1 MPEKASSQRPL
12 CLNLIRPDEGLYV
25 EKRGWR
31 IFFIIFGVGLL
42 LGLDPEPTLSQQA
55 PRGTEEKKPE
65 GSKERLERIKEKLK
79 KVDPTMAIYLDKSGN
94 IAGTGDPTG
103 TIGELD
109 RLRQRDHPPALE
121 LADLPLDQFGLVNW
135 AEAMRQGKV
144 KPRDS
149 VDPNAQST
157 PPFDL
162 DIVIKTKSKY
172 QPDVIFSHKVHTMWL
187 SCNNCHNEIFKQ
199 KAGGHP
205 EMHMKKI
212 AAGEYCG
219 RCHNRVAFPLF
230 DCLRCHVKP
239 KEGSAEALAPGQ

>member
-1 MPEKASSQRPL
+1 MRAAFIVL
-12 CLNLIRPDEGLYV
+12 CFGAFLILDSGYGLAQQPS
-25 EKRGWR
+25 RG
-31 IFFIIFGVGLL
+31 
-42 LGLDPEPTLSQQA
+42 A
-55 PRGTEEKKPE
+55 EEKKVEP
-65 GSKERLERIKEKLK
+65 GKEKLERIKEKLK
-79 KVDPTMAIYLDKSGN
+79 KVDPSMAIFLDRNGN
-94 IAGTGDPTG
+94 IAGTGDPTS

-109 RLRQRDHPPALE
+109 RLRQRERPPALE
-121 LADLPLDQFGLVNW
+121 LADLPTDQYGLVNW
-135 AEAMRQGKV
+135 VEALKLGKV
-144 KPRDS
+144 KPVDS
-149 VDPNAQST
+149 LDPNAQST

-172 QPDVIFSHKVHTMWL
+172 QPDVVFSHKIHTQWL

-199 KAGGHP
+199 KAGGNP

-239 KEGSAEALAPGQ
+239 KEGSPEAANPAQ